1 MMSSDV
7 ELNPGPRQPKYPCQ
21 ICHKVVTWKTR
32 GVACDDCSK
41 WYHTDF
47 MHMPTQIYESLKN
60 LSWHCINCGLPNFST
75 NLFESINLE
84 STNSFPILDKT
95 NDSETPASPGPP
107 KHCSSPVKPK
117 HPNINKYNNIKVLNI
132 NFQSIKNKKEELW
145 NLVDTS
151 DPDIIFGTETW
162 LNNNITS
169 SEIFPSDMNYYVVRK
184 EGEDGYGGVLIA
196 ITKNFIFEAITV
208 KQKVQ
213 CQFLKIQLS
222 NSKSLLIG
230 CIYRPPSSNIDYARE
245 LQEAIRS
252 VMKNN
257 RSSVLWLSGDLNLPD
272 IDWEANNITVSQN
285 SKEINETYMEIIAEN
300 FLK

>member
-1 MMSSDV
+1 M
-7 ELNPGPRQPKYPCQ
+7 
-21 ICHKVVTWKTR
+21 
-32 GVACDDCSK
+32 
-41 WYHTDF
+41 
-47 MHMPTQIYESLKN
+47 
-60 LSWHCINCGLPNFST
+60 PNFST
-75 NLFESINLE
+75 SLFESINLE
-84 STNSFPILDKT
+84 STNSFSILDKT

-117 HPNINKYNNIKVLNI
+117 HPNIKKYNNIKVLNI

-184 EGEDGYGGVLIA
+184 EREDGYGGVLIA
-196 ITKNFIFEAITV
+196 IKKNFKFEAITV
-208 KQKVQ
+208 KQKVE
-213 CQFLKIQLS
+213 C
-222 NSKSLLIG
+222 LLIE
-230 CIYRPPSSNIDYARE
+230 CIYRQPSSNIDYARE

-257 RSSVLWLSGDLNLPD
+257 RSSVLWLSGDLSLPD